1 MSANELTP
9 EIAKHI
15 TFMTSHSMIQ
25 SILTNRGDEMVLQ
38 GGVAGVTYYFS
49 NAERFATDFVPTQQ
63 DILKARRK
71 TTGVIEVSC
80 FAQCVVP
87 LGLTIRLSS
96 KLKET
101 HFRLST
107 LVDRDLS
114 ERSG

>member
-1 MSANELTP
+1 VFGVLILEIKLAPELTDPMEAIMSANELTP

-15 TFMTSHSMIQ
+15 TFMTNHNMIQ

-71 TTGVIEVSC
+71 TTGVIEVMHFLNLVLS
-80 FAQCVVP
+80 
-87 LGLTIRLSS
+87 LTNY
-96 KLKET
+96 
-101 HFRLST
+101 
-107 LVDRDLS
+107 
-114 ERSG
+114 